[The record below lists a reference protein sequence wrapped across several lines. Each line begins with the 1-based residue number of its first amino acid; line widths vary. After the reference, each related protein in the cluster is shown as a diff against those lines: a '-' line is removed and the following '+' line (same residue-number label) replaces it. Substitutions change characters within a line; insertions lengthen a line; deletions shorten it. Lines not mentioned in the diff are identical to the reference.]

1 MKFRYLLL
9 KEESSIS
16 FGQLSAISIL
26 IAFTLAWFL
35 LLQIYFVDVLE
46 GILGESIWVCINI
59 LLFYGFGALSAI
71 IGTRFTDIVQQKK
84 LLAFWIVLGSLAT
97 ATWTISQGLIISI
110 FLSILLGFS
119 LGLGFP
125 SIQSFLANSTEWT
138 DRARVAGITIL
149 ASLIVMFFSIFLIAF
164 MVLDLSQ
171 IFLLLALL
179 RMLSI
184 FGLFIGKSK
193 KSSTKQAS
201 WSWLL
206 HNRDF
211 LNYIFPW
218 LMFNV
223 ASGIRQWWNVSQIG
237 QSLLVF
243 GSILFLICAAFLAYV
258 SGVIADYKGRKYS
271 IVIGMLLMG
280 VSYTILG
287 VKLSPII
294 LLTFSVLSGAAWG
307 FILPLYI
314 TVPGDLAKKHERSS
328 EKFYALGTGIP
339 FILFLLFSTLP
350 ELYPFNVSPEG
361 LAPFLSIIIFI
372 STIPVVFAEETLPRK
387 LLEKRRWKKHIDELG
402 KLKQDPQYT

>member
-16 FGQLSAISIL
+16 FGQLLAISIL
-26 IAFTLAWFL
+26 VAFTLAWFL
-35 LLQIYFVDVLE
+35 LLQIYFIDVLKS
-46 GILGESIWVCINI
+46 ILGKSIWVCINI
-59 LLFYGFGALSAI
+59 LLFYGFGAISAI

-84 LLAFWIVLGSLAT
+84 LLAFWIVLGSLTT
-97 ATWTISQGLIISI
+97 ATWTICQGLIISI

-149 ASLIVMFFSIFLIAF
+149 ASLIVMFFSMILISF
-164 MVLDLSQ
+164 MDLSQ
-171 IFLLLALL
+171 IFVLLALV
-179 RMLSI
+179 RMVSI
-184 FGLFIGKSK
+184 FGLFIDKSK
-193 KSSTKQAS
+193 KSSAKQAS

-206 HNRDF
+206 QNRDF

-218 LMFNV
+218 LMYNV
-223 ASGIRQWWNVSQIG
+223 VSGIRQWWNVSQID

-258 SGVIADYKGRKYS
+258 AGVIADYKGRKYS

-294 LLTFSVLSGAAWG
+294 FLTYSVLSGAAWG

-314 TVPGDLAKKHERSS
+314 TVPGDLAKKYERSS
-328 EKFYALGTGIP
+328 EKFYALGTVIP

-350 ELYPFNVSPEG
+350 ELYPIIKISPEG

-372 STIPVVFAEETLPRK
+372 STIPVVFAEETLPKK
-387 LLEKRRWKKHIDELG
+387 LLEKRRWKKHMDELG
-402 KLKQDPQYT
+402 KLKQEQQYT